1 VQDNG
6 DVAGKIGKADRER
19 MEAALADVLEEQDD
33 TIGRTTE
40 ENYEKLREVEEVCG
54 IIKQVGSVGMG
65 AWRKMGVQR
74 GARLASGEWIR
85 EQMD

>member
-6 DVAGKIGKADRER
+6 DMAGKIGKADRER
-19 MEAALADVLEEQDD
+19 MEAALAEVLEEQDD

-40 ENYEKLREVEEVCG
+40 NYEEKLREVEVCG
-54 IIKQVGSVGMG
+54 IIKQVGRVGMG

-74 GARLASGEWIR
+74 SVRLASGEWIR